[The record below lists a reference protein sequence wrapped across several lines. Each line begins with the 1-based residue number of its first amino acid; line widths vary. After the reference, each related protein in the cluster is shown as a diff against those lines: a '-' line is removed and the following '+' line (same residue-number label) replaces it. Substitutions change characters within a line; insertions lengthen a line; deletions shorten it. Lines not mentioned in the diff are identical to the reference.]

1 MTRKDYER
9 FARMIRDRVAII
21 RKMDDP
27 QSEWARG
34 AFDSLALLARDF
46 ADDAER
52 DNPRFDRKRFMSA
65 CGLTE
70 NAHEAAV

>member
-9 FARMIRDRVAII
+9 MARMIRDRLAII
-21 RKMDDP
+21 RKMDGD
-27 QSEWARG
+27 SEWRRG
-34 AFDSLALLARDF
+34 AFDALALLARDY

-52 DNPRFDRKRFMSA
+52 DNPRFDRKRFMTA

-70 NAHEAAV
+70 NAHEAAA